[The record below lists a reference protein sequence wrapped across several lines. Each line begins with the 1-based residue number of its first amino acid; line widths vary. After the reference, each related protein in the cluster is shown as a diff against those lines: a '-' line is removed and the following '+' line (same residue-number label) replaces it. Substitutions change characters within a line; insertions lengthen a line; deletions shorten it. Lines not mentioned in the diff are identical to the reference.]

1 MFEEMKAWLQTPA
14 AEDYQFGYDDPYADY
29 LGGVYYEAI
38 EEVGRQKNDADIF
51 VEPSIQGGRGGVFM
65 TCKNGTTS
73 WDFESECDMMI
84 EFAEEAE
91 TEEEFKQSI
100 VGFLLGKYDEC
111 VPEDEDGDLEDDTRY
126 EEEDP
131 DYEGCEEDEEDE

>member
-1 MFEEMKAWLQTPA
+1 MFEEMKSWLQTPA

-29 LGGVYYEAI
+29 LGGVYYDAI

-73 WDFESECDMMI
+73 WDFESEGDMLI

-91 TEEEFKQSI
+91 TEEEFKQAI
-100 VGFLLGKYDEC
+100 VSFLLGKYEEC
-111 VPEDEDGDLEDDTRY
+111 VPEDDEEEDD
-126 EEEDP
+126 EDP
-131 DYEGCEEDEEDE
+131 DYEGCEEDEED

>member
-29 LGGVYYEAI
+29 VEGVYYDAI
-38 EEVGRQKNDADIF
+38 QEVCTKMNDATIE

-65 TCKNGTTS
+65 TCKNGSTH
-73 WDFESECDMMI
+73 WDFESECDTLI
-84 EFAEEAE
+84 EYAEEAE

-100 VGFLLGKYDEC
+100 VSFLLGKYEDC
-111 VPEDEDGDLEDDTRY
+111 VPEEDDEDDD
-126 EEEDP
+126 EDP
-131 DYEGCEEDEEDE
+131 DYEGSPDDDEE